1 MPRIWSSFLVLA
13 LGRFWEVHAWCP
25 LTKERNQNSV
35 ILHGHSRRQ
44 VVTSTITSLV
54 GLTISGSP
62 LPSFAAD
69 VRGKYENRDRQGNK
83 DAVIREDYYW
93 MMGKT
98 PPRSLK
104 GALRMDDPQWNAF
117 GSCETTEGGASSNSC
132 TYVSLKQRIPAYS
145 KYGFNIGLAAKE
157 YKLLGKILQ
166 DAAHTNSE
174 QSWRT
179 AASYV
184 TTRPQSPPPP
194 PVDAMLKMVLFAS
207 LMLTSPNF
215 NGPSRELLVA
225 RFYANETNFALK
237 EIASA
242 IEARDGERALAAW
255 DFGKDSWNS
264 YFQVVNGKISA
275 KVGDKFDLIEL

>member
-1 MPRIWSSFLVLA
+1 MLRFSFATIFLA
-13 LGRFWEVHAWCP
+13 LSLTRVQAWCP
-25 LTKERNQNSV
+25 NDSNTQV
-35 ILHGHSRRQ
+35 SRRQ
-44 VVTSTITSLV
+44 VFSSATTAALV
-54 GLTISGSP
+54 GAAITGNS
-62 LPSFAAD
+62 LPSLAFSGD
-69 VRGKYENRDRQGNK
+69 YENRDRRSNK

-117 GSCETTEGGASSNSC
+117 GSCETTESGASSNSC

-157 YKLLGKILQ
+157 YKLLGMALQ
-166 DAAHTNSE
+166 DAARTNSE
-174 QSWRT
+174 QSWAS

-184 TTRPQSPPPP
+184 TTLPQSPPPP

-207 LMLTSPNF
+207 AMLTSPNF
-215 NGPSRELLVA
+215 NGPSRELLVT
-225 RFYANETNFALK
+225 RFYTNEASYALK
-237 EIASA
+237 EISAA
-242 IEARDGERALAAW
+242 IEARDGERAMAAW

-264 YFQVVNGKISA
+264 YFQLVNGRISS
-275 KVGDKFDLIEL
+275 KVGDKFQPIDL